1 MKHCRYLRRKLLQF
15 LDDGMGGHSSF
26 VIAVRQRNELFSLL
40 CKLGFRLS
48 TKSSP
53 LPEQTKQFLGMIV
66 HLAGKVPTFHVPQ
79 DKIDK
84 LKVLLAETLSHLD
97 AWTMRK
103 LAKITGKCLSMSL
116 AVPMT
121 RLMSRSVYACMHSNS
136 EKDWDALIRHDEQAV
151 KELKW
156 MMHTIDMFNVDGFPI
171 WVDNDIAD
179 FDITADAS
187 PVAGGFI
194 VTDKIENRIRMMT
207 AVLFRP
213 EESEMAQCHREFWII
228 CLLVRGLTFQ
238 LAGKK
243 IRI

>member
-66 HLAGKVPTFHVPQ
+66 HMAGTVPTFHVPQ
-79 DKIDK
+79 DKIEK
-84 LKVLLAETLSHLD
+84 LKGLLTETLSHLD

-116 AVPMT
+116 DIPMT

-136 EKDWDALIRHDEQAV
+136 EKDWDALVRHDEQAI

-156 MMHTIDMFNVDGFPI
+156 MMNTIDLFNVWMVFLYG
-171 WVDNDIAD
+171 
-179 FDITADAS
+179 
-187 PVAGGFI
+187 
-194 VTDKIENRIRMMT
+194 
-207 AVLFRP
+207 
-213 EESEMAQCHREFWII
+213 
-228 CLLVRGLTFQ
+228 LLM
-238 LAGKK
+238 
-243 IRI
+243 I